1 MNNRAVS
8 MVALCAIAGISASA
22 YYKKRRHASD
32 RSGDHA
38 AILRAVAAIRC
49 ALPRYGGRKLL
60 HDLPADTPKI
70 GRDRF
75 FRLLD
80 QHDLLVRPRRQYV
93 RTTNSSHHF
102 FIHDNLVKTI
112 SITKPERA
120 FAADIT
126 YIATNEGYGYLA
138 LITDMCSR
146 KIVGFDFSDSLSL
159 DGSMRALKMALR
171 DVRHPEILI
180 HHSDRG
186 VQYCSHPYTNLLR
199 AHGINI
205 SMAEAGNPYENAL
218 AERVNGI
225 LKNEFFLDAR
235 FPTMHQASRA
245 VHEAINLYNN
255 RRSHLS
261 IGYRTPQEY
270 HRAELIIN
278 QK

>member
-1 MNNRAVS
+1 MKNVRVRIL
-8 MVALCAIAGISASA
+8 ALCAIAGISATA
-22 YYKKRRHASD
+22 YYKKRRSVHDQSAE
-32 RSGDHA
+32 HN
-38 AILRAVAAIRC
+38 AILRAVAAIRSSM
-49 ALPRYGGRKLL
+49 PRTGGRKLL
-60 HDLPADTPKI
+60 HNLPAETPKI

-80 QHDLLVRPRRQYV
+80 EHGLLVRPRRQYV

-102 FIHDNLVKTI
+102 FVHDNLVKSM

-126 YIATNEGYGYLA
+126 YIDTDEGHGYLA

-146 KIVGFDFSDSLSL
+146 KIVGNDFSDSLSL

-171 DVRHPEILI
+171 TVRDPEQLT

-199 AHGINI
+199 KHGVNI

-225 LKNEFFLDAR
+225 LKNEFFLDVR
-235 FPTMHQASRA
+235 FPSMIHAKMA
-245 VHEAINLYNN
+245 IKEAIYLYNN
-255 RRSHLS
+255 KRSHLS

-270 HRAELIIN
+270 HQAELIN
-278 QK
+278 P